1 MFGHIRIELF
11 GDSITKVM
19 HNLTSGANKTTYDMI
34 TIINKYTG
42 EEICKYSSALVS
54 ESTNDSFIAPVKASG
69 IFRGRW
75 NAVVDYFIVLG
86 DGKGGYT
93 ATQCLLKD
101 QYAVK
106 ECLNKK

>member
-1 MFGHIRIELF
+1 
-11 GDSITKVM
+11 
-19 HNLTSGANKTTYDMI
+19 MI

-42 EEICKYSSALVS
+42 EEICKYSSALVG

-69 IFRGRW
+69 RW
-75 NAVVDYFIVLG
+75 NAIVDYFIVLG

>member
-1 MFGHIRIELF
+1 
-11 GDSITKVM
+11 
-19 HNLTSGANKTTYDMI
+19 MI
-34 TIINKYTG
+34 TIVRKYTG
-42 EEICKYSSALVS
+42 EEICKYSSAS
-54 ESTNDSFIAPVKASG
+54 ICDATEDSFIAPVKASG
-69 IFRGRW
+69 VFRGRW

-106 ECLNKK
+106 ECMTKK

>member
-1 MFGHIRIELF
+1 MRKFA
-11 GDSITKVM
+11 SIVVLWWV
-19 HNLTSGANKTTYDMI
+19 NPQI
-34 TIINKYTG
+34 
-42 EEICKYSSALVS
+42 
-54 ESTNDSFIAPVKASG
+54 IAPVKASG
-69 IFRGRW
+69 VFRGRW
-75 NAVVDYFIVLG
+75 NAIVDYFIVLG